1 MISVIIPVYNDD
13 LRLEWVLQGLCHQ
26 TYSAFEVI
34 VVNDG
39 GEPATEQL
47 AQFYGRY
54 LDLKYCYLQPPCAE
68 YRVAAARNYGTAHS
82 AGEQLVFLDGD
93 TVPDPDMLQTLAG
106 EFRRD
111 RILNPLRRELPMGE
125 VRPFRPPLDYS
136 WLRARSSPPP
146 RLEAYRRG
154 HTLAA
159 WGYCYSVP
167 AAPFCRIGGWDEA
180 FVGWAHEDA
189 DMNIRLRKLGLEDH
203 LIVDRGWCTHLNHP
217 RRTPLLPRGGR
228 EMLAGSRN
236 NPDPVRNGGP
246 LVRPAARLP
255 EPYHSVEPLAFDPQG
270 WLDHSTRE
278 KLREL
283 LAARAAHVV
292 VELGSWLGLSTRFL
306 AEQLPPNGKVY
317 AVDTWLGSE
326 EINRQ
331 AAMARRLPDLYQRF
345 LSNVIHAGLTDR
357 IVPVRMT
364 TVEAAAALDVLPDL
378 VFVDASHQEAD
389 VYADIMAWY
398 PRLMPGGVLCGD
410 DWNSYQSVRSGV
422 ERAAG
427 ELQRRVEHQG
437 NCWWL
442 A

>member
-26 TYSAFEVI
+26 TYSACEVI

-39 GEPATEQL
+39 GEPQTEQL
-47 AQFYGRY
+47 AQFYQRY

-68 YRVAAARNYGTAHS
+68 YRVAAARNYGAAHS

-93 TVPDPDMLQTLAG
+93 TVPDPDMLQTLAD

-111 RILNPLRRELPMGE
+111 RILHVLRREFPMEE

-136 WLRARSSPPP
+136 WLHARARPIQ
-146 RLEAYRRG
+146 RRG
-154 HTLAA
+154 KVHPG
-159 WGYCYSVP
+159 GYCYGVA
-167 AAPFCRIGGWDEA
+167 AAPFCRIGGWDEG
-180 FVGWAHEDA
+180 FVGWGFEDG
-189 DMNIRLRKLGLEDH
+189 DMNIRLRKLGLEGH
-203 LIVDRGWCTHLNHP
+203 IIEDRGWCTHLNHP
-217 RRTPLLPRGGR
+217 RRPSQGEAAQAKQHVSWR
-228 EMLAGSRN
+228 

-246 LVRPAARLP
+246 LARPAARLP
-255 EPYHSVEPLAFDPQG
+255 EPYRSVTPLAFDPQG
-270 WLDHSTRE
+270 WLDDGTRE

-283 LAARAAHVV
+283 LVARGARVV

-306 AEQLPPNGKVY
+306 AEQLPANGKVY

-326 EINRQ
+326 EINCQ
-331 AAMARRLPDLYQRF
+331 PAMARRLPDLYQRF
-345 LSNVIHAGLTDR
+345 LSNVLHAGLTDR

-378 VFVDASHQEAD
+378 VFVDASHREAD

-398 PRLMPGGVLCGD
+398 PRLMAGGILCGD
-410 DWNSYQSVRSGV
+410 DWANYPSVRSGV

-442 A
+442 V